1 VTEVKTDYNQH
12 TAIVTFDDT
21 QTNVPAMR
29 DALAKGGF
37 PVEGEP
43 QFLK

>member
-12 TAIVTFDDT
+12 TATVTFDDT
-21 QTNVPAMR
+21 QTSVAAMK
-29 DALAKGGF
+29 DALSKRGF

-43 QFLK
+43 QFLN